1 MVKAS
6 SSMKNKVLIIGIIIL
21 GLILRLL
28 FFKSV
33 TFFYDQARDAFSAMN
48 IWQGDPIKVLGP
60 TSDIPGVN
68 HGPLYWYIIS
78 PTLAISDGNI
88 LYAKVLLI
96 LINLLGIYFIYD
108 LSKNLFKNKAIALTS
123 SFLYAIS
130 FEAVAYGRW
139 LSNPNLALITIAI
152 SFWSLWKFI
161 QGKKWAFITL
171 LISWGLSIQFEI
183 FMVYQIIVF
192 IVIWLALQGQRIP
205 KISTKVLIYGIFGF
219 LAAISTYILAEIKFH
234 FQATIAI
241 FNFLSIQK
249 SLGQSFVGMFNSY
262 IERLVN
268 IFYLNFWGINLF
280 FAGLMAGLIL
290 LIAFQKTKSGE
301 YKKEFVFLL
310 IWLFS
315 PVVINFFSGPNS
327 NFVSLGALFPAII
340 VSSFFL
346 NSLAKKWKVLMY
358 VAFALII
365 FSNLN
370 LILSKNKEG
379 DVLFTVQKQM
389 ILKDEL
395 SVIDWTYKEAGG
407 KPFKLNT
414 YTQPIFIN
422 STWAYLFN
430 WYGKSTYGYMPIWWG
445 EKQVDVAGANVKFA
459 DETATNFE
467 FFIIEPGATGDDNFL
482 KAVKILE
489 NGRSKVVKTERIGY
503 FTVEERE
510 ITNNFTF
517 TSGDVFRV
525 IKGTDL
531 RELQKVQ

>member
-1 MVKAS
+1 
-6 SSMKNKVLIIGIIIL
+6 MKNKVIIAGIVIL
-21 GLILRLL
+21 GLVLRLL

-33 TFFYDQARDAFSAMN
+33 TFFYDQARDVISASS
-48 IWQGDPIKVLGP
+48 IWQGDPIKILGP

-78 PTLAISDGNI
+78 PTLAVSGGNI

-96 LINLLGIYFIYD
+96 LINLCGIYFIYD
-108 LSKNLFKNKAIALTS
+108 LAKDLFKNKAIAIVS

-139 LSNPNLALITIAI
+139 LSNPGLALITIAI
-152 SFWSLWKFI
+152 SFWSLWKLI
-161 QGKKWAFITL
+161 QGKKWAFVTL

-183 FMVYQIIVF
+183 FMVYQIVAF
-192 IVIWLALQGQRIP
+192 VAIWLALQGPTVP
-205 KISTKVLIYGIFGF
+205 KISKKFLFCGIFGF
-219 LAAISTYILAEIKFH
+219 LATISTYIAAEIKFH

-241 FNFLSIQK
+241 LNFLSVQK
-249 SLGQSFVGMFNSY
+249 TLGDSFVNMFNSY

-268 IFYLNFWGINLF
+268 IFYLNIWGVNLF
-280 FAGLMAGLIL
+280 FAGIAAFILIL
-290 LIAFQKTKSGE
+290 LAFQKTKSGE
-301 YKKEFVFLL
+301 HKKEFLFLV
-310 IWLFS
+310 IWLLS
-315 PVVINFFSGPNS
+315 PIVINFFSGPNS

-340 VSSFFL
+340 ITSVFLVSL
-346 NSLAKKWKVLMY
+346 TKKWKVIMY
-358 VAFALII
+358 AAFALII
-365 FSNLN
+365 FGNFN

-414 YTQPIFIN
+414 YTQPLFIN
-422 STWAYLFN
+422 STWAFLYN

-445 EKQVDVAGANVKFA
+445 EKQVGVAGANIKFA
-459 DETATNFE
+459 DDTSTNIE

-482 KAVKILE
+482 KAVKIME
-489 NGRSKVVKTERIGY
+489 NQRSKVIKTERIGY

-510 ITNNFTF
+510 ITKNTTF
-517 TSGDVFRV
+517 TSGDVFKL
-525 IKGTDL
+525 IKTTDL
-531 RELQKVQ
+531 KIIQQVQ